1 MLLKELEVRDTERE
15 IYFDEI
21 LWKPLAIVLIK
32 LIRKGK
38 GRNYGL
44 RVFSICH
51 DLIYPYSSL
60 NRIANPIGY
69 CFHEVE

>member
-1 MLLKELEVRDTERE
+1 MLLKELEVRDIERE

-32 LIRKGK
+32 LIGRIDK

-44 RVFSICH
+44 RVFQ
-51 DLIYPYSSL
+51 YS
-60 NRIANPIGY
+60 P
-69 CFHEVE
+69 